1 MSLPTLIAV
10 QLSKTKVNPGEPVT
24 LQAGLKVKDL
34 NTPLASQP
42 LTIKNLTTGE
52 VLGTV
57 NTDPAGNIS
66 FTFNAPQRGG
76 THTIEVSFQGGTV
89 EPTLMTLWLQTVQP
103 EFGGYD
109 VIQEGVVVG
118 RLPQGVGAQRATLKS
133 WTQTTIRGFPVAG
146 FKLFGAWYYYLSGG
160 GSTIFPAVGNEVT
173 FMLPDGVGWLFA
185 HFVPA

>member
-10 QLSKTKVNPGEPVT
+10 QLSKTKANPGEPIT
-24 LQAGLKVKDL
+24 LQANLKVKDL
-34 NTPLASQP
+34 NAPLASQP

-66 FTFNAPQRGG
+66 FNFNAPQRGG
-76 THTIEVSFQGGTV
+76 SYTIQVSYPGGTA
-89 EPTLMTLWLQTVQP
+89 EPKPMTLWLQNSA
-103 EFGGYD
+103 EFWGGYD
-109 VIQEGVVVG
+109 VLQGGMVVAS
-118 RLPQGVGAQRATLKS
+118 LPQGVSAQRATLMS

-146 FKLFGAWYYYLSGG
+146 FKLYGAWYYYLSGG

-173 FMLPDGVGWLFA
+173 FMLPDGIGWLFA